1 MSFINQ
7 APVIAVNDKDKSL
20 GVLEVV
26 APKWPN
32 LVLHKI
38 YQ

>member
-1 MSFINQ
+1 MGLYQ
-7 APVIAVNDKDKSL
+7 AAPVIAVNNKDKSL

-26 APKWPN
+26 APKWPD
-32 LVLHKI
+32 LVLHKS